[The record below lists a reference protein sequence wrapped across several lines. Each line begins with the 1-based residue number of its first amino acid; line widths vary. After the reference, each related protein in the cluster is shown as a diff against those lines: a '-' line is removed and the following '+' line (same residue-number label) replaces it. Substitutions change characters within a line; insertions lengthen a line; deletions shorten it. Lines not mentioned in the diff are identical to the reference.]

1 MSVEIRRATA
11 ADLSE
16 ILRADVIAE
25 REERRHDY
33 ISGAIRGEMGRGV
46 RVILVDGELVGFAV
60 MGEFFGHPFLERI
73 ATHTEHRRLG
83 VANALLANLEIEFLA
98 HPAGDRLF
106 VSTNESNDPMRT
118 LLAKRGFKVS
128 GVVEN
133 LDAGDPELFFVKF
146 KDDLDLD
153 IL

>member
-11 ADLSE
+11 ADVKYICE
-16 ILRADVIAE
+16 ADPVAD
-25 REERRHDY
+25 RDERRHDY
-33 ISGAIRGEMGRGV
+33 VSGAVRGDMARQV
-46 RVILVDGELVGFAV
+46 RVLLVDEELVGFAV
-60 MGEFFGHPFLERI
+60 VGEFFGHPFLERI
-73 ATHTEHRRLG
+73 ATHARHQRLG
-83 VANALLANLEIEFLA
+83 VANALMANLEIEVLA

-118 LLAKRGFKVS
+118 LLAKRGYRVS

>member
-1 MSVEIRRATA
+1 MAVEIRRATA

-16 ILRADVIAE
+16 ILRADAIAE
-25 REERRHDY
+25 RDERRHDY
-33 ISGAIRGEMGRGV
+33 VSGAIRGEMGRAV
-46 RVILVDGELVGFAV
+46 RVLLVDAELIGFAV

-73 ATHTEHRRLG
+73 ATHPEHRRLG
-83 VANALLANLEIEFLA
+83 VAQALMTNLEIEFLA
-98 HPAGDRLF
+98 HPGGDRLF
-106 VSTNESNDPMRT
+106 VSTNESNTPMRT
-118 LLAKRGFKVS
+118 LLVKRGYKVS

-133 LDAGDPELFFVKF
+133 LDVGDPELFFVKF